1 MFKAIKMV
9 ILSLEEID
17 INIDTDNLWQKCDF
31 TLLHYY
37 SYVFFEKVIFDI
49 EIQLKKK
56 IKN

>member
-1 MFKAIKMV
+1 MFKAIKIV

-37 SYVFFEKVIFDI
+37 SYVFYWKSYVWHGNTTED
-49 EIQLKKK
+49 ED
-56 IKN
+56 